1 MRSKKGVSDIVITV
15 SLILIAIVAVG
26 IIASF
31 MVPLVQK
38 QLGKAS
44 SCLALREHFKVV
56 TASSATCYN
65 ANKNVSLSILRGSEK
80 EDSKGFVV
88 AIRTSTG
95 DTVSTREETGL
106 TDKGNGKL
114 YVYSIADK
122 GSVEAVTI
130 ATILPNGDVCD
141 AFEYTGISP
150 C

>member
-15 SLILIAIVAVG
+15 SLILVAIVAVG

-44 SCLALREHFKVV
+44 SCLALSDHFKVL
-56 TASSATCYN
+56 TASTATCYN
-65 ANKNVSLSILRGSEK
+65 ANINVSLSILRGSEK
-80 EDSKGFVV
+80 EDAKGFVV

-95 DTVSTREETGL
+95 DTVSTREETNVVG
-106 TDKGNGKL
+106 KGNGTK
-114 YVYSIADK
+114 YVYGIAGK

-141 AFEYTGISP
+141 AVEYTGIAP